1 MILGSNTYFKRGCY
15 SYSLCYLMLSF
26 NLKKINLFSYL
37 PKKLL
42 LNWSIVKRTFCYIIV
57 KLLFCHSLNSHQKQN
72 VAVQALPLT
81 ILGNI
86 TTVVHAGNGHIPEI
100 TQAQKMIRA
109 KRKLR
114 NLQIVFLVVKR
125 NINVET
131 NIAIVQI
138 EKNPWQY
145 DRWILDGACWKYL
158 SIISCIKVL
167 RSLQ

>member
-1 MILGSNTYFKRGCY
+1 M
-15 SYSLCYLMLSF
+15 
-26 NLKKINLFSYL
+26 
-37 PKKLL
+37 
-42 LNWSIVKRTFCYIIV
+42 
-57 KLLFCHSLNSHQKQN
+57 LFCHSLSNHQKQN

-145 DRWILDGACWKYL
+145 DR
-158 SIISCIKVL
+158 
-167 RSLQ
+167 